1 MDSEYMDL
9 VDLACLLKEEVEAGF
24 PGPVWV
30 RAEIS
35 GMSLIRNGH
44 CYLDLSQ
51 SVRGTVAAKVR
62 ATIWA
67 SRWNYID
74 QYFRSVTGSPLDVG
88 MEVLFRTQVNYHPV
102 YGLSLDIDEIDP
114 GFTLG
119 AAERLRRQTVERLE
133 KEGLIDLQKE
143 LALPELPYSLA
154 VISAPGA
161 AGLGDFKRHL
171 LDNEYGFV
179 FKVDLFE
186 ALMQGERAAASIV
199 GALSVIESLGNAH
212 DAVLILRGGGSDFD
226 LACFDDYDLAVAIA
240 RCPIPVFTAIGHE
253 KDYHVADM
261 VANTFVKTPTALADL
276 FLDCLIAEDQRISSL
291 ETRVRLAFSSRL
303 SAMSSR
309 LDLALKTVLHAA
321 MTRISDSSHRLD
333 LLEAKIAA
341 GDPRRILEKGYS
353 LALDGRG
360 VKLTSA
366 AGLSGGDILQV
377 MFADGTVKATVTSV
391 DPPAGGMSLPEPPLH
406 GPTVRSA
413 PVPPLN
419 VPRVA
424 VVPGG
429 DMPPASSQ

>member
-1 MDSEYMDL
+1 MDSEYIEL
-9 VDLACLLKEEVEAGF
+9 ADLAALLKDEVEAGF

-30 RAEIS
+30 KAEIS
-35 GMSLIRNGH
+35 GLSLKRNGH

-51 SVRGTVAAKVR
+51 SVRGAVVAKVR

-74 QYFRSVTGSPLDVG
+74 QYFKSVTGSPLDVG
-88 MEVLFRTQVNYHPV
+88 MEVLFRAQVNYHPV

-119 AAERLRRQTVERLE
+119 AAERLRRQTIERLE

-179 FKVDLFE
+179 FEVDLFE
-186 ALMQGERAAASIV
+186 ASMQGERAAGSIIEAL
-199 GALSVIESLGNAH
+199 GAVEALGDRH

-240 RCPIPVFTAIGHE
+240 RCQIPVFTAIGHE

-291 ETRVRLAFSSRL
+291 ETRTRLAFTGRL

-309 LDLALKTVLHAA
+309 LDLAMRNVLHAA
-321 MTRISDSSHRLD
+321 LTRVSDAGHRLD
-333 LLEAKIAA
+333 LLEAKIAS
-341 GDPRRILEKGYS
+341 GDPRKILEKGYV
-353 LALDGRG
+353 LALDAKG
-360 VKLTSA
+360 VKMTSA
-366 AGLSGGDILQV
+366 SAARPGDAIRVL
-377 MFADGTVKATVTSV
+377 FPDGVIHAIV
-391 DPPAGGMSLPEPPLH
+391 DSK
-406 GPTVRSA
+406 
-413 PVPPLN
+413 N
-419 VPRVA
+419 
-424 VVPGG
+424 
-429 DMPPASSQ
+429 